1 MKKRKLKRQSLKIK
15 YRRALKN
22 FERRI
27 IEEQA
32 LKESLGY
39 GTIEN
44 INTGLFKKLNYEQL
58 YKEGITRKVKG
69 TTKRFKGKDA
79 ILIQIESLKKR
90 ASINIQSQKYINNYE
105 IAMIKNNYSQSTI
118 NYVKSCL
125 NRLNSYE
132 LAIAINENLIPQIYF
147 CYSGEESEEEVLK
160 RFRSFMNSDILSSKY
175 SKVKSQFDER
185 YKNVKERYELNK
197 LVT

>member
-1 MKKRKLKRQSLKIK
+1 MKKRKLKIQSLKIR

-44 INTGLFKKLNYEQL
+44 INTGLFKNLNYNQL
-58 YKEGITRKVKG
+58 YNEGITRKVNG

-79 ILIQIESLKKR
+79 ILIEIESLKRR
-90 ASINIQSQKYINNYE
+90 ASIYIQNELFIKNYINS
-105 IAMIKNNYSQSTI
+105 MIKNEYSQSTI
-118 NYVKSCL
+118 NFVKSCL
-125 NRLNSYE
+125 NKLNSYE
-132 LAIAINENLIPQIYF
+132 LAIAINENLIPQIY
-147 CYSGEESEEEVLK
+147 YLYLGKESEEEVIK
-160 RFRSFMNSDILSSKY
+160 RFESFINSDILSSKY
-175 SKVKSQFDER
+175 SKVKSQFDDR

-197 LVT
+197 LLR